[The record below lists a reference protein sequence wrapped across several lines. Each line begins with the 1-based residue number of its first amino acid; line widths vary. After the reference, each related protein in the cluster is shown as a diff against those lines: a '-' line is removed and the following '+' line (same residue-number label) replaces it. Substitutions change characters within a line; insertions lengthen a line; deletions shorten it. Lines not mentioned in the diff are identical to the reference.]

1 MQKWFVF
8 LGLILM
14 LLTSLS
20 AQNLVVSEVRQ
31 ITNLDQGTYYFPQLF
46 PDGDKILFT
55 SSNFTGLHY
64 YDMASGKIVELSKES
79 GAGYEPAFSV
89 DGTSIIYRISEYK
102 NRRKF
107 SSLVKQEM
115 ETGEKQILVADK
127 RNLSTP
133 RISASGAIVLLQDY
147 IPEQISLNKN
157 GQDAVQQN
165 VQSDIPTAFI
175 ENTNI
180 VLIKGGAK
188 QIIQPM
194 GEGHYIWPSVS
205 PDGSKLLFTKMGEA
219 TYITDLDG
227 NNPVSLGRANAPR
240 WSPDSKWVVYM
251 DDKDDGYVVLESH
264 LYAVSVDG
272 QQRVQLSD
280 APNRI
285 DMYPVWGNQFE
296 NIVFATDQGEIFF
309 ISIATE

>member
-1 MQKWFVF
+1 MRKWLIVS
-8 LGLILM
+8 GLILM

-46 PDGDKILFT
+46 PNGDKILFT
-55 SSNFTGLHY
+55 SSNYTGLAY
-64 YDMASGKIVELSKES
+64 FDIATGEIVELSKES
-79 GAGYEPAFSV
+79 GAGYEPAFSP

-107 SSLVKQEM
+107 SSLINQDIQ
-115 ETGEKQILVADK
+115 TGQKQILVAEK

-133 RISASGAIVLLQDY
+133 RISASGEIVLLQDNV
-147 IPEQISLNKN
+147 PDQISLNKS
-157 GQDAVQQN
+157 GQSKIPQS
-165 VQSDIPTAFI
+165 VQSDIPNAFI

-180 VLIKGGAK
+180 ALIKGGIK
-188 QIIQPM
+188 QIIQPI

-205 PDGSKLLFTKMGEA
+205 PDGNKLLFTKMGEA

-264 LYAVSVDG
+264 LYAVSADG
-272 QQRVQLSD
+272 QQRVQLTN
-280 APNRI
+280 APDRI
-285 DMYPVWGNQFE
+285 DMYPVWGSQFE
-296 NIVFATDQGEIFF
+296 NIVFATDRGEIFL
-309 ISIATE
+309 ISLATE